1 MIDKKMLSRLTI
13 RNYALID
20 DLELEL
26 GDGLTIIT
34 GQTGAGKSI
43 ILGALSLLLGERADS
58 RAVTDKER
66 KTVVEATFGDDI
78 IVRREIHPSG
88 RSRAFIDDSPVSL
101 RQLSDF
107 TSRLLDIHGQNA
119 NQTLSSPE
127 GQMAMIDAFGDCA
140 PLLEEYR
147 RLFREFLATRR
158 RLRELREANEKN
170 RAERDLMAFQL
181 ERLDKLKPRPGE
193 MAEVERRY
201 EMLSETEELREALQK
216 AVAALQAEE
225 GAVDSMRM
233 ASQQLDAIKMQLVDP
248 DYDSEESLQARLRR
262 ALIEVKDIS
271 ESLQYILTEIEDDPE
286 GLERSA
292 ARVNAL
298 YEAVRHFKVK
308 DADALVGLR
317 DDLRRRLDSLDSEG
331 EDTVRL
337 EEEGRRIASELKLAG
352 ERLTEARRRSSEKFA
367 RLVEEKA
374 APLGL
379 RNLRFEVALSPAKL
393 GADGGDSLQFL
404 CSLNKNGAMLP
415 MSDTA
420 SGGERSRLMLAIKGI
435 MADKMQLPTV
445 IFDEI
450 DTGVSGEIADK
461 MGRMMSAMSER
472 TQIIAITHLPQVAAC
487 GSTHFKVYKRDG
499 EDKTVTS
506 IERLDRER
514 RIEEIASM
522 MSGEEITPQA
532 RSAAKALLAQNN
544 D

>member
-1 MIDKKMLSRLTI
+1 M
-13 RNYALID
+13 
-20 DLELEL
+20 
-26 GDGLTIIT
+26 
-34 GQTGAGKSI
+34 
-43 ILGALSLLLGERADS
+43 
-58 RAVTDKER
+58 
-66 KTVVEATFGDDI
+66 
-78 IVRREIHPSG
+78 
-88 RSRAFIDDSPVSL
+88 
-101 RQLSDF
+101 
-107 TSRLLDIHGQNA
+107 
-119 NQTLSSPE
+119 
-127 GQMAMIDAFGDCA
+127 
-140 PLLEEYR
+140 
-147 RLFREFLATRR
+147 
-158 RLRELREANEKN
+158 
-170 RAERDLMAFQL
+170 
-181 ERLDKLKPRPGE
+181 
-193 MAEVERRY
+193 
-201 EMLSETEELREALQK
+201 
-216 AVAALQAEE
+216 
-225 GAVDSMRM
+225 
-233 ASQQLDAIKMQLVDP
+233 
-248 DYDSEESLQARLRR
+248 
-262 ALIEVKDIS
+262 
-271 ESLQYILTEIEDDPE
+271 
-286 GLERSA
+286 
-292 ARVNAL
+292 
-298 YEAVRHFKVK
+298 
-308 DADALVGLR
+308 
-317 DDLRRRLDSLDSEG
+317 
-331 EDTVRL
+331 RL

-435 MADKMQLPTV
+435 M
-445 IFDEI
+445 
-450 DTGVSGEIADK
+450 
-461 MGRMMSAMSER
+461 SER

>member
-1 MIDKKMLSRLTI
+1 M
-13 RNYALID
+13 
-20 DLELEL
+20 
-26 GDGLTIIT
+26 
-34 GQTGAGKSI
+34 
-43 ILGALSLLLGERADS
+43 
-58 RAVTDKER
+58 
-66 KTVVEATFGDDI
+66 
-78 IVRREIHPSG
+78 
-88 RSRAFIDDSPVSL
+88 
-101 RQLSDF
+101 
-107 TSRLLDIHGQNA
+107 
-119 NQTLSSPE
+119 
-127 GQMAMIDAFGDCA
+127 
-140 PLLEEYR
+140 
-147 RLFREFLATRR
+147 
-158 RLRELREANEKN
+158 
-170 RAERDLMAFQL
+170 
-181 ERLDKLKPRPGE
+181 
-193 MAEVERRY
+193 
-201 EMLSETEELREALQK
+201 
-216 AVAALQAEE
+216 
-225 GAVDSMRM
+225 
-233 ASQQLDAIKMQLVDP
+233 
-248 DYDSEESLQARLRR
+248 
-262 ALIEVKDIS
+262 
-271 ESLQYILTEIEDDPE
+271 
-286 GLERSA
+286 
-292 ARVNAL
+292 
-298 YEAVRHFKVK
+298 
-308 DADALVGLR
+308 
-317 DDLRRRLDSLDSEG
+317 
-331 EDTVRL
+331 RL